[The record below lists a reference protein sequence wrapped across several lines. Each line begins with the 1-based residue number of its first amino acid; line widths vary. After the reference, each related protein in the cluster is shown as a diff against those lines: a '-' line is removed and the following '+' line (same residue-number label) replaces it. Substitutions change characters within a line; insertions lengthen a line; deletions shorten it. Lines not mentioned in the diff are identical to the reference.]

1 MFILKNN
8 PSLRRMSQIRRNFG
22 ATCTLKG
29 IAVRRSLSVR
39 SCFGAWCTN
48 SYTSEKTTSNGEF
61 IRTDTR
67 ATKFLAGAHYTQ
79 AQGRSMV
86 EMLGVLAIIGVL
98 SVGAIAG
105 YSKAMFKYKLN
116 KHAEQM
122 NTVINAVA
130 RNVHNFD
137 NIKQGGTS
145 LTSYFIKMG
154 EIPTE
159 MIKQNQTNL
168 IYDIFGQGWNIFIT
182 GDGSQILLSTYSTD
196 GSSSLTAKSAN
207 NLDICKNIITAAKEN
222 SDSINYMLSVNNHSS
237 ANQISSSLNGGT
249 CSSGNKCLKN
259 LKLDDI
265 YYFCTKHYGVNS
277 PTGTEMMISWK
288 R

>member
-29 IAVRRSLSVR
+29 
-39 SCFGAWCTN
+39 
-48 SYTSEKTTSNGEF
+48 
-61 IRTDTR
+61 TR
-67 ATKFLAGAHYTQ
+67 ARKSLVGDHYTQ

-137 NIKQGGTS
+137 NIKQGRTS

-168 IYDIFGQGWNIFIT
+168 IYDIFGQGWNIFIN
-182 GDGSQILLSTYSTD
+182 GDGNQILLSTYSTN

-237 ANQISSSLNGGT
+237 ANQISSSLSGGT

-265 YYFCTKHYGVNS
+265 YDFCTKHYGVNS

>member
-1 MFILKNN
+1 MKSYFSRFLHHTL
-8 PSLRRMSQIRRNFG
+8 SHSGIREVF
-22 ATCTLKG
+22 TS
-29 IAVRRSLSVR
+29 SLSLSDLIGESRLNKVANLSHLDYR
-39 SCFGAWCTN
+39 VKPDNDNIRVDYRVKPDNDGLCT
-48 SYTSEKTTSNGEF
+48 
-61 IRTDTR
+61 
-67 ATKFLAGAHYTQ
+67 
-79 AQGRSMV
+79 GRSMV

-105 YSKAMFKYKLN
+105 YSKAMMKYKLN

-182 GDGSQILLSTYSTD
+182 GDGSQMLLSTYSTD

-265 YYFCTKHYGVNS
+265 YDFCTKHYGVNS

>member
-8 PSLRRMSQIRRNFG
+8 PSLRRMRLMRRDFG
-22 ATCTLKG
+22 TTCTQKG
-29 IAVRRSLSVR
+29 
-39 SCFGAWCTN
+39 
-48 SYTSEKTTSNGEF
+48 
-61 IRTDTR
+61 TR
-67 ATKFLAGAHYTQ
+67 VTKFLAGAHYTQ

-137 NIKQGGTS
+137 NIQGGTH

-168 IYDIFGQGWNIFIT
+168 IYDIFGQGWRISIGST
-182 GDGSQILLSTYSTD
+182 GDSIFLSSYSGF
-196 GSSSLTAKSAN
+196 GSSSLTSKSAD
-207 NLDICKNIITAAKEN
+207 NLEICKNILIAAKEN
-222 SDSINYMLSVNNHSS
+222 SSNIYSLYTVSNHYTDDKEQSLVVGDSL
-237 ANQISSSLNGGT
+237 
-249 CSSGNKCLKN
+249 CSSRRKCLKN
-259 LKLDDI
+259 LTLNDI
-265 YYFCTKHYGVNS
+265 YEICTKHYGVNS
-277 PTGTEMMISWK
+277 VTGTEFAISWN